1 MAGFGDILKLMSHAK
16 ELQAGAEKMKEEL
29 PKMEFTA
36 TGANGGVSVT
46 VGGDFSV
53 RDITISPEMLNDK
66 AFLENE
72 LRDALNSAYASARS
86 AMQEKMRGV
95 TGALGIDLPAF

>member
-1 MAGFGDILKLMSHAK
+1 MAGLGDLMKIMAHAK
-16 ELQAGAEKMKEEL
+16 ELQESAKKMKEEL

-36 TGANGGVSVT
+36 TAANGGVSVT
-46 VGGDFSV
+46 VGGDFTV
-53 RDITISPEMLNDK
+53 RNITISPEMLNDK

-86 AMQEKMRGV
+86 AMQEKMREV
-95 TGALGIDLPAF
+95 TGALGIELPTF